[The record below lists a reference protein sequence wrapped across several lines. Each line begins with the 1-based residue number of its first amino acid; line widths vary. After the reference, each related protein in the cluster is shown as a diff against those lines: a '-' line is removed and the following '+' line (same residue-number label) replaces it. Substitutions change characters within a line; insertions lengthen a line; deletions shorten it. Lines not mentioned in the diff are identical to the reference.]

1 MLNFL
6 KAIPQQVLVYF
17 ISFILALAAGKLLIP
32 FLRRL
37 KFGQVIREEGP
48 QSHKA
53 KTGTPTMGGAIFLI
67 PVVILGIYFSFRD
80 IRILWLV
87 LVTLGF
93 AVVGFLDDYLKIV
106 KKKNEGLTPRQKMLG
121 LLLVSGVF
129 TWYAV
134 TYTAGGNSLII
145 PFLGFSSPIYP
156 TLYVMIPF
164 NMFVLVSFTNAVN
177 LTDGLDGLAGSVT
190 TVVLLFFTV
199 VTMLSGEWDYIR
211 LFCSILAGGILG
223 FLVYNLHPAKVFM
236 GDTGSLALG
245 GALAAVAILTG
256 TPIFLGLSGI
266 IYVAETLSVIIQVR
280 YFKKTGGKRF
290 FKMAPLHH
298 HFEHQGWSEIKV
310 VTIFTLVTILSSV
323 IAFLLLR

>member
-1 MLNFL
+1 MLEFF
-6 KAIPQQVLVYF
+6 KAIPQQVIVYF
-17 ISFILALAAGKLLIP
+17 LSFIISLVAGKLLIP
-32 FLRRL
+32 LLRRL

-53 KTGTPTMGGAIFLI
+53 KTGTPTMGGVIFLLSLL
-67 PVVILGIYFSFRD
+67 VLGIYFSFTD
-80 IRILWLV
+80 IRVLSLV
-87 LVTLGF
+87 LVTFGF
-93 AVVGFLDDYLKIV
+93 AVIGFLDDYLKIV
-106 KKKNEGLTPRQKMLG
+106 KKKNEGLSPRQKMLG

-145 PFLGFSSPIYP
+145 PFIGFNAPVYLP
-156 TLYVMIPF
+156 LFVMIPF
-164 NMFVLVSFTNAVN
+164 NLFVLVSFTNAVN
-177 LTDGLDGLAGSVT
+177 LTDGVDGLAGSVT

-223 FLVYNLHPAKVFM
+223 FLVFNLHPAKVFM

-256 TPIFLGLSGI
+256 TPIFLGLAGI
-266 IYVAETLSVIIQVR
+266 IYVVETLSVMIQVY
-280 YFKKTGGKRF
+280 YFKKTGKRV

-298 HFEHQGWSEIKV
+298 HFEHKGWSETKV
-310 VTIFTLVTILSSV
+310 VTLFTLVTIIGSV